1 MTVGE
6 RIRFL
11 RMERGLTQKQLG
23 DSCGLADSAIRRYE
37 SNRGN
42 PTQKTLQRIADAL
55 DVPLFSLLGSVS
67 STDSNFRMVM
77 EYTGLTEQALY
88 TITNGIRTFPGQDFP
103 YSDGRTL
110 TDILNS
116 VLADSTNFL
125 TMLSFVKLATTRASA
140 SAAWRDTNS
149 SAVPS
154 DADRRGNEEL
164 ACDYLRA
171 IIKSIRD
178 GKGKK

>member
-1 MTVGE
+1 MTVGD

-55 DVPLFSLLGSVS
+55 NVPLFSLLGSVS
-67 STDSNFRMVM
+67 RTDPDFQMVM

-103 YSDGRTL
+103 YNDGRTL

-116 VLADSTNFL
+116 VLSDSPDFL
-125 TMLSFVKLATTRASA
+125 KMLSFIKLSTAKSITSATWGDSNP
-140 SAAWRDTNS
+140 SIVS
-149 SAVPS
+149 SG
-154 DADRRGNEEL
+154 ADQRGNEEL

-171 IIKSIRD
+171 IIKGIREE
-178 GKGKK
+178 GKK